1 MSLLEKRGQE
11 LAQGL
16 SRTIARLGEEV
27 SPKSVHHLR
36 STIRRIDSL
45 VAFASPHLGRKQR
58 RALDDLAALR
68 KRAGKVRDLD
78 VQMGLLGTIANGST
92 ASDRRELAGFLE
104 TKRARQAKRLRA
116 HIDSLRETR
125 FLAHLERIGE
135 EVGSLSQR
143 TASAPMEE
151 ARRQLSQL
159 AAEYGSRMAIEPRL
173 LHQVRIRLKMI
184 RYLAEAGA
192 GSAEQRRM
200 LGSLKAAQ
208 DALGAWHDW
217 ENLMATAEKLLG
229 ERLHCPLLLEI
240 RALLACRYAVAAA
253 AVARLLADWAP
264 SERKRPASLGAS
276 AAMARSA

>member
-11 LAQGL
+11 LSQGL

-27 SPKSVHHLR
+27 SPKSVHRLR

-45 VAFASPHLGRKQR
+45 VAFAGPDLGRKQR

-78 VQMGLLGTIANGST
+78 MQMDLLGTIANGST
-92 ASDRRELAGFLE
+92 VSDRRALAGFLE
-104 TKRARQAKRLRA
+104 RKRARQARRLRA

-125 FLAHLERIGE
+125 FLGHLERIGE
-135 EVGSLSQR
+135 KVGSLSG

-159 AAEYGSRMAIEPRL
+159 AVEYGSRMAIEPRL
-173 LHQVRIRLKMI
+173 LHQVRIRLKMM

-200 LGSLKAAQ
+200 LRSLKAAQ

-229 ERLHCPLLLEI
+229 ERLNCPLLLEI
-240 RALLACRYAVAAA
+240 RALLTSRYAVAAA
-253 AVARLLADWAP
+253 AVAQLLAGWAA
-264 SERKRPASLGAS
+264 SERKRPASAGAS